1 MIATMESS
9 TTARFA
15 HAARTLAREA
25 RRRGLV
31 APSFRCPPRLVG
43 ADRTL
48 RRRPGGAVV
57 AVRLR
62 GRPWPAVL
70 ADMIEGVVAVNGLS
84 PPAAT
89 RVRTELWEEVATDA
103 GGRDG
108 TRRLTASTTTQNA
121 GMAPAT
127 SGSSCSS
134 GSSASRRARR

>member
-1 MIATMESS
+1 MIVAMELS

-31 APSFRCPPRLVG
+31 APSYRCPPRIVG

-48 RRRPGGAVV
+48 RRRPGGGVV

-62 GRPWPAVL
+62 DRPWPAVL
-70 ADMIEGVVAVNGLS
+70 ADMIEGVVAVNGLA

-89 RVRTELWEEVATDA
+89 RVRTELWEVVTDA
-103 GGRDG
+103 DDIHGV
-108 TRRLTASTTTQNA
+108 
-121 GMAPAT
+121 
-127 SGSSCSS
+127 
-134 GSSASRRARR
+134 SRVA

>member
-1 MIATMESS
+1 MESS

-25 RRRGLV
+25 RRRGLL
-31 APSFRCPPRLVG
+31 APSFRCPPRVVG

-70 ADMIEGVVAVNGLS
+70 ADMIEGVIAANGLS
-84 PPAAT
+84 PPLAT
-89 RVRTELWEEVATDA
+89 RVRTDLWELVSAAGPGAARVA
-103 GGRDG
+103 
-108 TRRLTASTTTQNA
+108 
-121 GMAPAT
+121 
-127 SGSSCSS
+127 
-134 GSSASRRARR
+134 